1 MINMD
6 CPLLIPIA
14 INRIN
19 NDAEINVIVHTWHK
33 IRTVHT
39 IIFQLK
45 GSVRQEEKQTFS
57 I

>member
-45 GSVRQEEKQTFS
+45 GSVRQEEKQV
-57 I
+57 